1 MLRRGIALLLVLLA
15 VDTAAARDIKT
26 PTPTNTSG
34 TMQVATQGSDA
45 ERSACTPD
53 VFRLCGQYIP
63 DVDGIF
69 GCLKVQRANLSPAC
83 RAVIH

>member
-1 MLRRGIALLLVLLA
+1 MLSRPSILLVMIAL
-15 VDTAAARDIKT
+15 TAPAAMAGDYKS
-26 PTPTNTSG
+26 SG
-34 TMQVATQGSDA
+34 TPAPIHVVNNQGSDA

-63 DVDGIF
+63 DATAIV

-83 RAVIH
+83 RAVFR